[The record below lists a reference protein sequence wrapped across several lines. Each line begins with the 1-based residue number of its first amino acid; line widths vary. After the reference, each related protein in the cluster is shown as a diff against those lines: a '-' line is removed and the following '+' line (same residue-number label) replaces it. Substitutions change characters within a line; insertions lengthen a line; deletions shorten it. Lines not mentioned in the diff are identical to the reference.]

1 MPVHNRFGPKGIAN
15 ITDDKIVNMT
25 LDEFECVRLIDHEG
39 MTQEECAAQMDVAR
53 STVQAIYGSARA
65 KLAECVV
72 EGKDIILEGGD
83 YFVDEGGQGCHGQG
97 HGEGCQGH
105 GHGDGSGQGCHGQG
119 HGEGCQGHGHG
130 GCGHHE

>member
-83 YFVDEGGQGCHGQG
+83 YFVDEGGMSPGCGA
-97 HGEGCQGH
+97 
-105 GHGDGSGQGCHGQG
+105 GSGQGCHGQG

>member
-83 YFVDEGGQGCHGQG
+83 YFVDEGGMSPGCGA
-97 HGEGCQGH
+97 GCGRH
-105 GHGDGSGQGCHGQG
+105 KYKGG
-119 HGEGCQGHGHG
+119 QGHGHG

>member
-1 MPVHNRFGPKGIAN
+1 MPRPCKKRRICGMPVHNRFGPKGIAN

-83 YFVDEGGQGCHGQG
+83 YFVDEGGQGCQ
-97 HGEGCQGH
+97 
-105 GHGDGSGQGCHGQG
+105 DRKSVV
-119 HGEGCQGHGHG
+119 
-130 GCGHHE
+130 